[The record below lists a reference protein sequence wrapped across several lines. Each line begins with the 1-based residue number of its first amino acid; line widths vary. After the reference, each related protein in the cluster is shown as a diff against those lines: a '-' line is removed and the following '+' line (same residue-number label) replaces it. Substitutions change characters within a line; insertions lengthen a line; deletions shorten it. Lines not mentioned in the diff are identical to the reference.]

1 MSENSVKSLTTVIS
15 GEAVKG
21 KVAAILGDTNKATKF
36 VSALTS
42 MINQNPALAD
52 CDQSSLINAAL
63 VGFSLDLSPQ
73 LQQYYVVPFKDS
85 KNNRVVATYQ
95 MGWKGYWQLAMR
107 TGQYKS
113 LNVTEVKD
121 GEIVNYDRLSGNIA
135 SVKWLPENDREAKPT
150 IGYIAYFE
158 LLNGFQKSL
167 FWDIKKMSSHAE
179 KYSVGYRSDIRNSTK
194 YTFWSKDF
202 DGMAFKTMLR
212 QIISKYGVMSVEME
226 KAYKADM
233 AEVAEDTVDYLDNP
247 KALVKEEFATVAN
260 KTPIP
265 DIKKDEPIT
274 DDKGNVK
281 IVL

>member
-1 MSENSVKSLTTVIS
+1 MSENAVKSLTTVIS
-15 GEAVKG
+15 GDAVKG
-21 KVAAILGDTNKATKF
+21 KVAAILGDNSKAAKF

-52 CDQSSLINAAL
+52 CEQSSLINAAL
-63 VGFSLDLSPQ
+63 VGFSLELSPQ
-73 LQQYYVVPFKDS
+73 LQQYYVVPFKDT

-121 GEIVNYDRLSGNIA
+121 GEAVNFDRLSGNI
-135 SVKWLPENDREAKPT
+135 SNVKWLPEGDREAKPT

-167 FWDIKKMSSHAE
+167 YWDIKKMQAHAE
-179 KYSVGYRSDIRNSTK
+179 KYSMGYRTDIRNGTK

-226 KAYKADM
+226 QAYKADM
-233 AEVAEDTVDYLDNP
+233 AEVSEDTVDYIDNP
-247 KALVKEEFATVAN
+247 KQVVKDEFAATAN
-260 KTPIP
+260 KVPTPE
-265 DIKKDEPIT
+265 IKKDEPVT
-274 DDKGNVK
+274 DDKGNIK
-281 IVL
+281 LVL